1 MMLKMNKRNEQG
13 FTFVEILTC
22 LAIVALIVG
31 PICFSFLSSLKTRVT
46 AESINEA
53 TAYAERM
60 LEDIKVQITD
70 DIILRQKIVGNRV
83 ATSSYSG
90 NLSIDTNGVCDYLID
105 LPSSASVRSG
115 TQMTN
120 FFKGADSNIL
130 NSRYDTDTYAYEVA
144 LWRMNDIPFA
154 SASTTKT
161 FTLDENAIGKAVK
174 LFTDSSADYQFKAS
188 KYTGLTNPITFK
200 ITDEMIKAFED
211 QALAYVPSQESTE
224 SAKKVMD
231 KNTITLNTNIN
242 TVAPAT
248 ANIKN
253 WRESTGVGNKAI
265 EINQIKTIKNAS
277 NVTVGYIFEI
287 SNGTDSGSFTATN
300 SRSIIELDI
309 RALLRDTNLVELTT
323 YDTLTFKFVNNTV
336 FDQFIVVK
344 QNAIGTETTDINTKF
359 NIVAEDKSTGKSGIV
374 RIDDI
379 DAYENYLITVIVRE
393 KNPVLG
399 ESGKIVKKLIDIFSY
414 DVTANKRR

>member
-1 MMLKMNKRNEQG
+1 MLKINRRNEQG

-53 TAYAERM
+53 TAYAEKM
-60 LEDIKVQITD
+60 LEDVKVQITD
-70 DIILRQKIVGNRV
+70 DIILRQKIIGNRV

-90 NLSIDTNGVCDYLID
+90 NLSVDTNGVCDYLID
-105 LPSSASVRSG
+105 LPASASVRSG

-120 FFKGADSNIL
+120 FFKGTDTNIL

-144 LWRMNDIPFA
+144 LWRMNDIPFTSV
-154 SASTTKT
+154 SATKT
-161 FTLDENAIGKAVK
+161 FTLDENAIGKAAK
-174 LFTDSSADYQFKAS
+174 LFTDVSTDYQFNIS
-188 KYTGLTNPITFK
+188 KYTGVVNPITFQV
-200 ITDEMIKAFED
+200 TDEMLKAFQD
-211 QALAYVPSQESTE
+211 QTLAYVPSQDATE

-231 KNTITLNTNIN
+231 KNTITLNTNVN
-242 TVAPAT
+242 TVAPDT
-248 ANIKN
+248 AAIKN
-253 WRESTGVGNKAI
+253 WRKSKGAGNEAI
-265 EINQIKTIKNAS
+265 KIDQIKTIKNAS
-277 NVTVGYIFEI
+277 NVAVGYTFEI
-287 SNGTDSGSFTATN
+287 SNGTDAGSFTATD

-309 RALLRDTNLVELTT
+309 RALLRDTNLAELTT

-344 QNAIGTETTDINTKF
+344 QNAMGTEATAINTKF
-359 NIVAEDKSTGKSGIV
+359 NIVAEDKSTGKSSIV
-374 RIDDI
+374 RIDDM